1 MGIRFIFA
9 DARIWRYVLKTFADY
24 IETVGIILHPSEG
37 VRIKA
42 MDPTHVMLID
52 FHVPVTAFE
61 EYSVEREITLL
72 INLENTSKILRR
84 ASKSDKLMISSDGS
98 KLTLGFISKGGTLR
112 SFTIPLLSGSYEEV
126 PELSL
131 EFQVQAKILG
141 ATLSSAL
148 SVLENVGEVLKIKAS
163 REGISLIAVSDL
175 GEVEFVFSILTGT
188 LVDYQVS
195 EDFNE
200 FTNMYSMNYM
210 SLLTIMAK
218 LSEIAT
224 IRLGQDMPCE
234 IELEMLAGARLKLYV
249 APRVE

>member
-1 MGIRFIFA
+1 MSVKFVFA
-9 DARIWRYVLKTFADY
+9 DARIWRYVLRSIADY
-24 IETVGIILHPSEG
+24 IETVGITLHPSDG

-52 FHVPVTAFE
+52 FHVPISAFE
-61 EYSVEREITLL
+61 EYSVEKETTLL

-84 ASKSDKLMISSDGS
+84 ASKSDKLLISSDGS

-112 SFTIPLLSGSYEEV
+112 SFTLPLISGSYEEV

-131 EFQVQAKILG
+131 EFQIQAKILG

-148 SVLENVGEVLKIKAS
+148 SVLEDVGEVLKFKVS
-163 REGISLIAVSDL
+163 REGISLIATSDL
-175 GEVEFVFSILTGT
+175 GEVEFAFSIVTGT
-188 LVDYQVS
+188 LIDYQVS
-195 EDFNE
+195 ENFSE
-200 FTNMYSMNYM
+200 FTNMYSMNYI
-210 SLLTIMAK
+210 SLLTTLTK

-224 IRLGQDMPCE
+224 IKLGQDMPCE
-234 IELEMLAGARLKLYV
+234 IELEMIGGARLKLYV